1 MNSSPV
7 IPKKIATHP
16 QSTPQAIPRSPIM
29 KGIMAYSLLVKVAR
43 GVFQRCVETTLDYF
57 HQKLNGTLP
66 TDPQVNCDRAIGY
79 SGCWSFI
86 RVFQKKTWL
95 VDGFNPFEKY

>member
-66 TDPQVNCDRAIGY
+66 TELLDTQVVGVLLEY
-79 SGCWSFI
+79 S
-86 RVFQKKTWL
+86 KKTWL
-95 VDGFNPFEKY
+95 VGGFNPFEKY